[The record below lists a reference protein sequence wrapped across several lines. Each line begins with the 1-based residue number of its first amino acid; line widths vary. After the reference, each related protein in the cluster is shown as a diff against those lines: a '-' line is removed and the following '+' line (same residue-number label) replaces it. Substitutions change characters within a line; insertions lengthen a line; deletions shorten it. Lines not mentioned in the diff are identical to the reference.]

1 MRLVAYRRYPFRYVS
16 DILLGAKRVELPW
29 SNTVSTQST
38 YTLIASIPVITY
50 QVEKEGFGHLDFV
63 FGLGADTYV
72 NTPIIEKMNEL
83 IR

>member
-1 MRLVAYRRYPFRYVS
+1 MVQHGFY
-16 DILLGAKRVELPW
+16 
-29 SNTVSTQST
+29 TV
-38 YTLIASIPVITY
+38 YTLIASIPVITH

-63 FGLGADTYV
+63 FGLGAETYV